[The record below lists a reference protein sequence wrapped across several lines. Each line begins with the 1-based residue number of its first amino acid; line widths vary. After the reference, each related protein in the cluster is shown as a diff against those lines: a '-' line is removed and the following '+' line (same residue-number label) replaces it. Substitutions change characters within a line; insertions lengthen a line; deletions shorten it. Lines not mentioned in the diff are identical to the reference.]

1 MQMQNKSIIAASCF
15 LCLLVVVSRHL
26 VLEARQQKLKP
37 EELVAKHLDSI
48 GTPEARKAVS
58 SRTTSGTVQ
67 VNFRVGGS
75 GTLNG
80 KANILS
86 QQNLLRLGFG
96 FGAIE
101 YPGEQIAF
109 DGNKVTAGMMSPGN
123 YPPFAGFIYE
133 HDFLVK
139 EGLLFGSLST
149 GWGLNDIAAK
159 RARMDSTG
167 VKKID
172 GRQLYELKYNSRN
185 SRANVQAWFYF
196 EPETFRHVRSQ
207 FKLEVPASRM
217 STITDS
223 AEMVRYQIVERFAEF
238 KPVDGLTLPHSH
250 NVEFTVDAPR
260 GGMLTTWTHS
270 IETITHGE
278 ALNRELFSMNSK

>member
-1 MQMQNKSIIAASCF
+1 MQYKRITVVSCF
-15 LCLLVVVSRHL
+15 LVVLVAVAMHP

-37 EELVAKHLDSI
+37 EELIAKHLDSI
-48 GTPEARKAVS
+48 GTPDARKAVS

-67 VNFRVGGS
+67 VSFRVGGS

-86 QQNLLRLGFG
+86 QTNLVRLGFG

-101 YPGEQIAF
+101 YPGEQVAF
-109 DGNKVTAGMMSPGN
+109 DGSKVTAGMMSPGN
-123 YPPFAGFIYE
+123 YPPFSGFVYE
-133 HDFLVK
+133 HDFLLK

-149 GWGLNDIAAK
+149 AWGLYDIASK
-159 RARMDSTG
+159 KARLDSTG
-167 VKKID
+167 VKKVD
-172 GRQLYELKYNSRN
+172 GKQLYELKYNSRN

-217 STITDS
+217 ANISDS
-223 AEMVRYQIVERFAEF
+223 AELVRYQIVERFDEF
-238 KPVDGLTLPHSH
+238 KQVDGLTLPHSH
-250 NVEFTVDAPR
+250 NLEFTVDAPR
-260 GGMLTTWTHS
+260 GGILTTWTHN
-270 IETITHGE
+270 IERITHGE
-278 ALNRELFSMNSK
+278 SLNRELFSLNSK